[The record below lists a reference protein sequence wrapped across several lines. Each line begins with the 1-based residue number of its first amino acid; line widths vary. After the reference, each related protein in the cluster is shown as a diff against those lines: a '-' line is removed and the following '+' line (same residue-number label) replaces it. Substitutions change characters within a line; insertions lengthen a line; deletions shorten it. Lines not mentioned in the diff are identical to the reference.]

1 MATLDFTVIFFV
13 SFLGFISLCKV
24 VTGFIKWVWVM
35 FLRPP
40 KNLKD
45 HYGSWA
51 IVTGCTDGIGK
62 ALVFQLA
69 SHGLNLLLVGRNP
82 LKLQA
87 TADAIRE
94 RFGTQVKT
102 RKVVVD
108 FSKTSGEEMS
118 KTMEGVIEG
127 LDIGVLVNNA
137 GVAYEGA
144 TFFHEVEPEVVESI
158 IKVNVEAATWITKAV
173 VPVMAKKKKGAIVN
187 IGSGSYGG
195 FLSYPLYTVYAA
207 SKAYLTMFSRS
218 ISLEYKKT
226 GIDIQCQIPFY
237 VSTKMTKFR
246 RSSLFTPTAE
256 AFSKA
261 SLGWIGYGEHV
272 CVPYWPHSLQS
283 FVLKLLPRSLKD
295 RCVFLYYLGMRKR
308 MMLQDSREL

>member
-207 SKAYLTMFSRS
+207 SKA
-218 ISLEYKKT
+218 
-226 GIDIQCQIPFY
+226 
-237 VSTKMTKFR
+237 
-246 RSSLFTPTAE
+246 
-256 AFSKA
+256 
-261 SLGWIGYGEHV
+261 
-272 CVPYWPHSLQS
+272 
-283 FVLKLLPRSLKD
+283 
-295 RCVFLYYLGMRKR
+295 
-308 MMLQDSREL
+308 